1 MKLKERTMYKNL
13 LIATDGSEIASKAVS
28 QGIDLAKTVGAKV
41 TIVTVSESFAGAVPV
56 EIAIAYPFD
65 VYEKACEENAAKV
78 LSQAS
83 AAAQAQGVSCEVV
96 HVMQQAP
103 AEGIIETAANRHC
116 DLIIMG
122 SHGYKGLK
130 RFFLGSQAHR
140 VVTGSPTSVLI
151 CR

>member
-65 VYEKACEENAAKV
+65 VYEKACEENA
-78 LSQAS
+78 LRSS
-83 AAAQAQGVSCEVV
+83 
-96 HVMQQAP
+96 
-103 AEGIIETAANRHC
+103 R
-116 DLIIMG
+116 
-122 SHGYKGLK
+122 K
-130 RFFLGSQAHR
+130 RARLRRLRACCARWS
-140 VVTGSPTSVLI
+140 T
-151 CR
+151 